1 MAEPSVT
8 ISSERGRSIREL
20 INNPIITRFKLILV
34 LVFVAFLVLYI
45 FLSLMINNKTSIPN
59 QDTSTFKNDQMLKLL
74 ERVLQALAN
83 FVLPMPAAVVGQA
96 DSSYSNCTEKT

>member
-8 ISSERGRSIREL
+8 ISSERGRCIREL

-96 DSSYSNCTEKT
+96 HSSYSNGTEKT